1 MREVRD
7 MKKSNVWVALAYI
20 LVGAV
25 FLVLAGLTETKL
37 DGIFAGMAGAGI
49 GPGGLM
55 LWQYLHYRKP
65 EHAKGYEEKLARKRI
80 EQNDEFKEMLRG
92 KSAQYLHR
100 LNLLVTCFAMLV
112 FSVLDSLEL
121 VAGGWL
127 ITVYLGGY
135 LVLQL
140 VAGAVIFNR
149 LLKKYAGE

>member
-1 MREVRD
+1 MREARD
-7 MKKSNVWVALAYI
+7 MKKSNMWAALAYI

-100 LNLLVTCFAMLV
+100 LNLLVICLAMLV

-121 VAGGWL
+121 VAGGVC
-127 ITVYLGGY
+127 IIVCLGGY